1 MATSRPGPA
10 QKLVELLESLPAEDR
25 KELTAWLLGM
35 GRAQAALA
43 FGPPPGARGGPHAGP
58 LASGQGGPHAGPLA
72 GGQGGSVAGAEATG
86 WVAELPARQ
95 PISPDRLFRLLPP
108 LASALAAGE
117 ESQLVTI
124 RLPAERHTQLR
135 TWCSEHGFTMASVV
149 RGLVERFLE
158 EQAGP

>member
-10 QKLVELLESLPAEDR
+10 QKLVELLEGLPVEDR

-35 GRAQAALA
+35 GRAPAAVA
-43 FGPPPGARGGPHAGP
+43 FGPHRGPSTGP
-58 LASGQGGPHAGPLA
+58 LAAPLAAPLA
-72 GGQGGSVAGAEATG
+72 GAETTT
-86 WVAELPARQ
+86 WVSEMPMARQ
-95 PISPDRLFRLLPP
+95 PISPERIFRLLPP

-135 TWCSEHGFTMASVV
+135 AWCSEHGFTMASVV

-158 EQAGP
+158 QQAPPAASA

>member
-35 GRAQAALA
+35 GRAPAALA
-43 FGPPPGARGGPHAGP
+43 FGPFAGSLAGP
-58 LASGQGGPHAGPLA
+58 FAGPQA
-72 GGQGGSVAGAEATG
+72 GAHEGPQTGPPAGAETTA
-86 WVAELPARQ
+86 WLAEMPRARQ
-95 PISPDRLFRLLPP
+95 PISPDRIFRLLPP
-108 LASALAAGE
+108 LGSALAAGE

-124 RLPAERHTQLR
+124 RLPAERHAQLR

-158 EQAGP
+158 EQARP

>member
-10 QKLVELLESLPAEDR
+10 QKLVELLEGLPAEDR

-35 GRAQAALA
+35 GRAPAALA
-43 FGPPPGARGGPHAGP
+43 FGP
-58 LASGQGGPHAGPLA
+58 
-72 GGQGGSVAGAEATG
+72 VAGAHGGSFAGAHGGSLAGAHGGSLVGAET
-86 WVAELPARQ
+86 WVSEMPPARQ
-95 PISPDRLFRLLPP
+95 PISPDRIFRLLPP

-158 EQAGP
+158 EQARP

>member
-10 QKLVELLESLPAEDR
+10 QKLVELLEGLPAEDR

-35 GRAQAALA
+35 GRAPAAIA
-43 FGPPPGARGGPHAGP
+43 FGPHPGAQAGP
-58 LASGQGGPHAGPLA
+58 PLADPLA
-72 GGQGGSVAGAEATG
+72 GAETTWGAEMPAAT
-86 WVAELPARQ
+86 RQ
-95 PISPDRLFRLLPP
+95 PISPERIFRLLPP

-135 TWCSEHGFTMASVV
+135 TWCAEHGFTMASVV

-158 EQAGP
+158 QQAPPATR